1 MSNPKDRAKLFYEL
15 SGFRGLIFHYVYKLI
30 PSNRFSRQA
39 TLRDFKNHGLE
50 IAQDVWQMLSSIGI
64 EFSVEEAKLIQSEF
78 NAFSENQHFKLVEE
92 KFSKNWNSGE
102 SLRLLLFAFIRL
114 MKPEFVVEL
123 GTANGY
129 STSAIAYAFEL
140 NGKGKV
146 HSFDILDSSAPYVLP
161 TSRAHVNLHLISED
175 SEALLAK
182 LRLLELDI
190 EKGFYFHDADHSYFG
205 QYNDFETARRIG
217 FKYYVSDDVETS
229 LVFCEMAN
237 KGNSSVLFDGRKFIG
252 ASLISRK

>member
-1 MSNPKDRAKLFYEL
+1 MSNRRDRAKLFYEL
-15 SGFRGLIFHYVYKLI
+15 SGFRGLILHYIYKLI

-50 IAQDVWQMLSSIGI
+50 FVNDVWQMLSSVGI
-64 EFSVEEAKLIQSEF
+64 EFSVEEAQRIQSEF
-78 NAFSENQHFKLVEE
+78 KAFSENEHFKLVEE

-102 SLRLLLFAFIRL
+102 SLRLFLFAFIRL
-114 MKPEFVVEL
+114 MKPEFVVEI

-129 STSAIAYAFEL
+129 STSAIAFAFEL
-140 NGKGKV
+140 NRKGKV

-161 TSRAHVNLHLISED
+161 TSRAHVELHLISED
-175 SEALLAK
+175 SEALLAS
-182 LRLLELDI
+182 LSLLELDI

-205 QYNDFETARRIG
+205 QYNDFQTARRIG

-229 LVFCEMAN
+229 LVFCEMA
-237 KGNSSVLFDGRKFIG
+237 KRGNASVLFDGRKFIG
-252 ASLISRK
+252 ASLISRI